1 MQNTNLRRMPQ
12 ASSKLKQE
20 IVKIYL
26 ESGMQKAQEVSNYS
40 QKAIYKWVQKQ
51 KQGQLQNESDSR
63 VITDEKFNKAINDPS
78 FYKNLSTIEKMAK
91 KEAIA
96 EFKNILE
103 SGGVQNVN
111 IKQKYEL
118 IYVIGIYPTFL
129 CNKLNVKYK
138 NYRFHVSK
146 YIKCK

>member
-63 VITDEKFNKAINDPS
+63 VITEEKFNKATNDPS

-103 SGGVQNVN
+103 SGEVQNVN

-146 YIKCK
+146 NIKCK